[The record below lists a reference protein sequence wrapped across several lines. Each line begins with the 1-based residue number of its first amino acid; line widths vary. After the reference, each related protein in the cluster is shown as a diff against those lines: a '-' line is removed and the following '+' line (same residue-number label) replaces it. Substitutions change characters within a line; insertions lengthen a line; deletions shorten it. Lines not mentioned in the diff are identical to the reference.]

1 MLTIIIPAYN
11 EEAMVPIASKKISS
25 ILEAEEIPYEILFI
39 DDGSKDNTW
48 DQIEVC
54 ISENSAVHGI
64 SFSRNFGKEA
74 AIYAG
79 LSHASGDCC
88 VVIDCDLQHPPEKI
102 IEMYHLWQ
110 DGYEVVEGVK
120 NSRGE
125 ESSIHKYSANMFYD
139 LISKASGLDLENA
152 SDFKLLD
159 RKAINAVLECKEHNT
174 FFRAISSWVGFKS
187 TCVSYDVQER
197 EAGTSKWSSKALTQY
212 AIQNI
217 ISFTSVPLQIIF
229 YLGTLTF
236 LIVFIFGLITL
247 IQKINGQAVEGFTT
261 VILLMGFIG
270 SVIML
275 SLGVIGYYLAQIYDE
290 IKGRPRYIIS
300 RKSGF

>member
-11 EEAMVPIASKKISS
+11 EEIMVPIASKKISS
-25 ILEAEEIPYEILFI
+25 ILEEEGVEYEIIFI
-39 DDGSKDNTW
+39 DDGSRDNTW
-48 DQIEVC
+48 TQINAC
-54 ISENSAVHGI
+54 TKENSAVRGI

-79 LSHASGDCC
+79 LSQSSGDCC

-120 NSRGE
+120 NSRGD
-125 ESSIHKYSANMFYD
+125 ESSLHKFSANMFYNI
-139 LISKASGLDLENA
+139 ISNASGLDMKNA

-159 RKAINAVLECKEHNT
+159 RKAINAVLACKEQNA
-174 FFRAISSWVGFKS
+174 FFRAMSTWVGFKS
-187 TCVSYDVQER
+187 TSITYDVRER
-197 EAGTSKWSSKALTQY
+197 EAGSSKWSTKSLIKY

-217 ISFTSVPLQIIF
+217 TSFTSLPLQIIF
-229 YLGTLTF
+229 YLGAFTF
-236 LIVFIFGLITL
+236 IIVFVFGLITL
-247 IQKINGQAVEGFTT
+247 VQKINGLAVEGFTT

-275 SLGVIGYYLAQIYDE
+275 SLGVIGYYLSQIYNE
-290 IKGRPRYIIS
+290 TRNRPRFIIS
-300 RKSGF
+300 KKSGF